1 MERNKEFLRLI
12 HTPTQTSEPIARAL
26 KEHNLTIPG
35 ISLYEENYTEDEIID
50 RKTGLQK
57 RIRPYDVVHGKL
69 TNGLKSISKTSNTCS
84 SPTASWRRCPT
95 SWQTS
100 SR

>member
-1 MERNKEFLRLI
+1 MR
-12 HTPTQTSEPIARAL
+12 S

-57 RIRPYDVVHGKL
+57 RIRPY
-69 TNGLKSISKTSNTCS
+69 
-84 SPTASWRRCPT
+84 
-95 SWQTS
+95 
-100 SR
+100 